1 MRELCFTCAEL
12 GIGGRHSHVFYNYST
27 LSEAGI
33 STIAEHFST
42 ITQLRAPSNEDES
55 DGQVT
60 RAVSFLPEPPSF
72 NATIFRKAY
81 VN

>member
-42 ITQLRAPSNEDES
+42 ITQLIPASKQGTEHQTNRTKQGRCA
-55 DGQVT
+55 
-60 RAVSFLPEPPSF
+60 
-72 NATIFRKAY
+72 IFRID
-81 VN
+81 V